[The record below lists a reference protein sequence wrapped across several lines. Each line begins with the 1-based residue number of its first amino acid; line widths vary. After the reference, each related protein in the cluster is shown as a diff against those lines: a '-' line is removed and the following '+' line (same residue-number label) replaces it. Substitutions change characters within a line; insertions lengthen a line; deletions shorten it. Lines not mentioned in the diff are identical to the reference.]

1 MRTIFGLVF
10 VVGLVLA
17 GAAVFMAKSY
27 LGQQEQAAAFQAEV
41 LRRTGGLTEVFVVNK
56 AKAYGE
62 TLLPED
68 VQPILWPKNTLPQ
81 GAFTDKD
88 KLFPADNPAPRF
100 ITRDIE
106 AFEPVLAVKVT
117 EPGAQ
122 AGLNGDLSQGMRAFA
137 IQVEA
142 SDYLQTG
149 DHVDVYWSGKP
160 EGATSSITRLIESS
174 LKIIAVDRGKANTM
188 SDGSI
193 KSRSVTVAAS
203 PEQVGRLA
211 QAQATGSLVMSLVGI
226 GDQSQNAPVEIDNNE
241 LLGIV
246 PGQPLPVAAETAAPK
261 ICTIRSRKGTDVVDI
276 PIPCAK

>member
-1 MRTIFGLVF
+1 MPLPPQSRRQLIQTSLVAATAVCLPGAARSATQSRGTPLQF
-10 VVGLVLA
+10 PRDA
-17 GAAVFMAKSY
+17 GAHPDFQTEWWYATGFANAA
-27 LGQQEQAAAFQAEV
+27 GQAAALGFQITFF
-41 LRRTGGLTEVFVVNK
+41 RRRVASTQALESALA
-56 AKAYGE
+56 AKQLLFAHAAVSDVAGK
-62 TLLPED
+62 TL
-68 VQPILWPKNTLPQ
+68 W
-81 GAFTDKD
+81 
-88 KLFPADNPAPRF
+88 
-100 ITRDIE
+100 
-106 AFEPVLAVKVT
+106 
-117 EPGAQ
+117 
-122 AGLNGDLSQGMRAFA
+122 
-137 IQVEA
+137 
-142 SDYLQTG
+142 SDQRIG
-149 DHVDVYWSGKP
+149 RWSGKP